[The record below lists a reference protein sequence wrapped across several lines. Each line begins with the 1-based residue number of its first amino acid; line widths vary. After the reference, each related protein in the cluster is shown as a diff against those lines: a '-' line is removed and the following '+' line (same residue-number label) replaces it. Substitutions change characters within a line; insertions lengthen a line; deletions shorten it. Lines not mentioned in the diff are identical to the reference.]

1 VQTSMGVESLDDEAC
16 EALIDDRS
24 TNNQYRPRRY
34 AWSVVVPWVF
44 SLFFFCTTSFFA
56 LQPLSTHDNLGRYED
71 GFATDFGEYSS
82 PS

>member
-1 VQTSMGVESLDDEAC
+1 MGVESLDDEAC

-24 TNNQYRPRRY
+24 TNNHYRRRRC

-56 LQPLSTHDNLGRYED
+56 LRPLSTHDNLGRYED
-71 GFATDFGEYSS
+71 GFATDFGEYLS